1 MLIIV
6 YTVRLGDAQWLKKM
20 IVFSRLVMR
29 SATTPDYALEAHWLC
44 MSTKLN
50 INVSEFEHL
59 LGKCPESLTLIDTN
73 NTMPPATHE
82 R

>member
-1 MLIIV
+1 
-6 YTVRLGDAQWLKKM
+6 
-20 IVFSRLVMR
+20 MR